1 MLAPDWTGSLCFW
14 FSAACVYY
22 ATMYYADARQR
33 RRNAPPLDDVG
44 FELSPRLPQLQ
55 VVCDSCGVGGAL
67 WMFSVLFVG
76 DAAHTEYVR
85 ALFDYNALGNL
96 LSATLHVV
104 TVLPTAEFVDSQFP
118 MMGGSSDKLM
128 SNHTYNFGLLLRATT
143 LCYGFPKWVL
153 PLGVKKPRPFATT
166 TRAPRDASLR
176 RSASTPP
183 ASSARDATTPS
194 TSSSP
199 GGSSS
204 SSSPSTRRSR
214 PTGSS
219 RPLHSL
225 SLCLTYAGRRS
236 ARVWLPSDPCGRRA
250 SHVSEHASA
259 LCSHYYFN
267 IL

>member
-153 PLGVKKPRPFATT
+153 PLGVKNRVRSRRRRARPATPPSAGRLLLRLPPLHEMPLLRRHRPRLVGPLLRPLPRPDAHGRLALLGPCILKFVSDVCRAAQRARLAPVGPL
-166 TRAPRDASLR
+166 RAP
-176 RSASTPP
+176 
-183 ASSARDATTPS
+183 
-194 TSSSP
+194 
-199 GGSSS
+199 
-204 SSSPSTRRSR
+204 
-214 PTGSS
+214 
-219 RPLHSL
+219 
-225 SLCLTYAGRRS
+225 CLTCIGACFEGDRR
-236 ARVWLPSDPCGRRA
+236 RDRPD
-250 SHVSEHASA
+250 
-259 LCSHYYFN
+259 
-267 IL
+267 